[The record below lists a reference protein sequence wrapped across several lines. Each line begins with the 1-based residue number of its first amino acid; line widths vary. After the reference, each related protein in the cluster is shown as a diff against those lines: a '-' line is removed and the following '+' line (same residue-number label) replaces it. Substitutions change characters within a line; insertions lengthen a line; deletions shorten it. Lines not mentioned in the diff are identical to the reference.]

1 VVFLYGEGERPAGDL
16 TARARIVDA
25 ALAQFASR
33 GTAATMRSIAEAAGV
48 SVGLVQHHF
57 GTKDG
62 LREACD
68 ERVLALVRVKV
79 ANAGPGG
86 RLTDPDFLWSLR
98 NAAVPVMPYV
108 ARVALEV
115 DDRAAVL
122 FDEVAALTA
131 TWLTGQ
137 WPERFP
143 VGVDRTK
150 GAAAVL
156 LAMSMS
162 TIVMHHH
169 LVRLLDLGADE
180 PIPSPRVGIA
190 TLDVYQ
196 AIGDLLDSPLGAQF
210 REAVDTFSEHEATGG
225 SES

>member
-1 VVFLYGEGERPAGDL
+1 
-16 TARARIVDA
+16 
-25 ALAQFASR
+25 
-33 GTAATMRSIAEAAGV
+33 MRSIAEAAGV

-62 LREACD
+62 LRQACD
-68 ERVLALVRVKV
+68 ERVMALVRAKV

-86 RLTDPDFLWSLR
+86 RLTDPEFLWSLH

-115 DDRAAVL
+115 DDRAAAL

-131 TWLTGQ
+131 AWLTGQ
-137 WPERFP
+137 WPERFAA
-143 VGVDRTK
+143 GAERTRS
-150 GAAAVL
+150 AAAVL

-162 TIVMHHH
+162 TTVMHHQ
-169 LVRLLDLGADE
+169 LVRLLELGPDE

-196 AIGDLLDSPLGAQF
+196 AIGELLDSPFGAQF
-210 REAVDTFSEHEATGG
+210 RQAADTFFEQEAGG
-225 SES
+225 SEP